1 MSHNTKLRKEIEVLT
16 EQLTKTQADF
26 SILTNEHSALS
37 VIHIQREIQI
47 ARLES
52 KIKGMRT

>member
-1 MSHNTKLRKEIEVLT
+1 MTAKLKKEVEVLT